1 MIVLFQFFNH
11 FLCRFASRFYQN
23 IYCGKNTNY
32 PLTTKQGD
40 RFASCENIVSR
51 SQAWEDQYYRITCNY
66 ETIDLRHQY
75 GIIVSEAQD
84 LSWRNVPSGPRG

>member
-51 SQAWEDQYYRITCNY
+51 SQTSSLPSLVVHNMNSLQISTDFGFYHAF
-66 ETIDLRHQY
+66 
-75 GIIVSEAQD
+75 G
-84 LSWRNVPSGPRG
+84 RNVIIML